1 MQGKQQTKEG
11 VQFMAHFFTSFL
23 HFLILSCFAYQ
34 NTVLLTHM
42 LLILFRF
49 PLNVFIVLKDK
60 QKSMNLQLLLRMRK
74 HIKTFKGNLR

>member
-11 VQFMAHFFTSFL
+11 VQFMVHFFISFL
-23 HFLILSCFAYQ
+23 HFLVLSCFAYQ

-49 PLNVFIVLKDK
+49 PLNVFIVLKGK
-60 QKSMNLQLLLRMRK
+60 QKSMSLQLLLPMRK
-74 HIKTFKGNLR
+74 QIKTLKGNLR